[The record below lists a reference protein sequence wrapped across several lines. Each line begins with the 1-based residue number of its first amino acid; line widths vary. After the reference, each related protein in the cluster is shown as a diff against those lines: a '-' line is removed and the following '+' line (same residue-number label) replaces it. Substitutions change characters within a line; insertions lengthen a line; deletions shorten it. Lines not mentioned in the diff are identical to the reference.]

1 MTQTTPGAGEMVPLA
16 NSAAKTAPTTRVRH
30 APHLAAVFSLFLVAA
45 VLAITSLLGDS
56 ITWDET
62 PHLTSGYCCLKTGD
76 FRLEPEHPPLAK
88 MWTALP
94 LLWIDNRWP
103 SPPTPG
109 WQEGDAWS
117 IGRTWLFELNDGER
131 LIIAARC
138 MMVIL
143 LLATCLSVYATARK
157 LFGAG
162 AGLLALTLSAFSP
175 TLLAHGRLAT
185 LDLPAALVALLTLLA
200 FAGLC
205 AKVSWLRLGL
215 ATATLAAFSLTKFSW
230 PLVVPSLL
238 LMGVV
243 AALRR
248 APIPVTLIR
257 RARGG
262 ADRPESSSY
271 WLASRAARLF
281 GLWLAGGAAALAVWP
296 AIWACFGFQYSAF
309 RGPDRDIAMT
319 VTLPTPPGRPEPAT
333 MTQAWQT
340 VLCEEDGRPTPGL
353 AVAFI
358 RWARAHRLL
367 PEAYLYGLGYTLKN
381 TQSWPAYL
389 MGELSMTGWRSYFP
403 IAFAVK
409 TPIPVTVLL
418 LSGLVAMAVRRAS
431 AGRNVTLLLGL
442 AGFVGVYAYSVITS
456 HFNNGHRHLLPLYPV
471 LFVFAGASAA
481 WLNTRAGRFLV
492 GVMIAW
498 LVLANLRIYP
508 HYLCYFNE
516 IVGGPRNGSA
526 YLADSNIDWGQ
537 DLKRLAAYARR
548 HPGET
553 IKLAYS
559 GSALPTRYG
568 FDCEMLPSYLPFDA
582 KPAAL
587 VAGTYVISI
596 NQQLG
601 IYETFARQ
609 AFWAD
614 PDNRRRYASLYRL
627 LSRPMADAP
636 DFVSPQRHR
645 AAELFDAL
653 QRGRLLARLHGRVP
667 DERIGWSLC
676 VYRLSGTDVDAL
688 LRPD

>member
-1 MTQTTPGAGEMVPLA
+1 MTPTTPGAGEAVPLA
-16 NSAAKTAPTTRVRH
+16 NSAANIASTIPVRH
-30 APHLAAVFSLFLVAA
+30 SLHLAVVFALLLVAA

-94 LLWIDNRWP
+94 LLWMDNRWP
-103 SPPTPG
+103 SPRTPG
-109 WQEGDAWS
+109 WREGDAWS
-117 IGRTWLFELNDGER
+117 IGRAWLFELNDGER
-131 LIIAARC
+131 LIVASRC
-138 MMVIL
+138 MMVVL
-143 LLATCLSVYATARK
+143 LLATCLSVYATARR

-162 AGLLALTLSAFSP
+162 AGLLALALSAFSP

-185 LDLPAALVALLTLLA
+185 LDLPAALAALLTLLA
-200 FAGLC
+200 FAGLFE
-205 AKVSWLRLGL
+205 KVSPLRLGL
-215 ATATLAAFSLTKFSW
+215 AGLALAAFSLIKFSW
-230 PLVVPSLL
+230 PLVLPSLL
-238 LMGVV
+238 LMAVV

-248 APIPVTLIR
+248 APVPVTLIR
-257 RARGG
+257 RTDRGT
-262 ADRPESSSY
+262 DRGSS
-271 WLASRAARLF
+271 ASLFLSSRPARLF
-281 GLWLAGGAAALAVWP
+281 GLCGAGALAALAVWP
-296 AIWACFGFQYSAF
+296 AIWACFGFQYSPF

-333 MTQAWQT
+333 MEQAWQS
-340 VLCEEDGRPTPGL
+340 VLCEEGGRPAPGL
-353 AVAFI
+353 AVALI

-403 IAFAVK
+403 IAFAIK
-409 TPIPVTVLL
+409 TPIPVMVLL
-418 LSGLVAMAVRRAS
+418 AAGLLAMALRRAS
-431 AGRNVTLLLGL
+431 AGGNAVLLLGL
-442 AGFVGVYAYSVITS
+442 GGFVGVYACSAIAG

-481 WLNTRAGRFLV
+481 WLNTRAGRILV
-492 GVMIAW
+492 GVMVAW

-516 IVGGPRNGSA
+516 IAGGPRNGSA

-537 DLKRLAAYARR
+537 DLKRLAGYARR

-568 FDCEMLPSYLPFDA
+568 FECEMLPSYLPFDA

-587 VAGTYVISI
+587 DAGTYVISI
-596 NQQLG
+596 NQLLG

-627 LSRPMADAP
+627 FSTPRADAP
-636 DFVSPQRHR
+636 DSVSPQRQR

-676 VYRLSGTDVDAL
+676 VYRLSRAEVEAL